1 MMTEVASETESK
13 TAGFHDLGG
22 LENLLSFYIRSINIA
37 VSRDLDNKLSGLD
50 VAKGTGKISTLLI
63 VSRHPGIRP
72 SAIADLIM
80 RDRSSMGRLV
90 DKMVQQGLLMRQND
104 PDDQRSQALY
114 LTHQGHKLAQQVVAL
129 TRQQDRD
136 FFHMVSEDEKSLM
149 LNLFNK
155 IICWHRQQRGNISF
169 Y

>member
-1 MMTEVASETESK
+1 MTEVARETESE

-22 LENLLSFYIRSINIA
+22 LESLLSFYIRSINIA

-90 DKMVQQGLLMRQND
+90 DKMVQQGLVMRQSD
-104 PDDQRSQALY
+104 PEDQRSQALY
-114 LTHQGHKLAQQVVAL
+114 LTVKGHKLA
-129 TRQQDRD
+129 
-136 FFHMVSEDEKSLM
+136 
-149 LNLFNK
+149 
-155 IICWHRQQRGNISF
+155 
-169 Y
+169 

>member
-1 MMTEVASETESK
+1 MTEVASETES
-13 TAGFHDLGG
+13 TAAGFHDLGG

-90 DKMVQQGLLMRQND
+90 DKMVQQGLVMRQSD

-129 TRQQDRD
+129 TRQQDRE
-136 FFHMVSEDEKSLM
+136 FFHMVSEDEKALM
-149 LNLFNK
+149 LTLFNK
-155 IICWHRQQRGNISF
+155 IVSWHRQQRSNIGF
-169 Y
+169 C

>member
-1 MMTEVASETESK
+1 MTDIANN
-13 TAGFHDLGG
+13 TAGLHDLGG

-80 RDRSSMGRLV
+80 RDRSSMGRLI
-90 DKMVQQGLLMRQND
+90 DKMVAQGLVMRQSD
-104 PDDQRSQALY
+104 PNDQRSQALY
-114 LTHQGHKLAQQVVAL
+114 LTHQGHSLARQVIDL
-129 TRQQDRD
+129 TQQQDRD
-136 FFHMVSEDEKSLM
+136 FFHMVSEEEKSLM
-149 LNLFNK
+149 INLFNK
-155 IICWHRQQRGNISF
+155 IVCWHRTARPDFSF

>member
-1 MMTEVASETESK
+1 MTEVASETESK

-22 LENLLSFYIRSINIA
+22 LESLLSFYIRSLNIA

-63 VSRHPGIRP
+63 VARHPGIRP

-90 DKMVQQGLLMRQND
+90 DKMVQQGLVMRQND
-104 PDDQRSQALY
+104 PDDQRSQALF
-114 LTHQGHKLAQQVVAL
+114 LTHRGHKLAQQVVEL
-129 TRQQDRD
+129 TRQQDRE
-136 FFHMVSEDEKSLM
+136 FFHMVSEDEKSL
-149 LNLFNK
+149 LLSLFNK
-155 IICWHRQQRGNISF
+155 IICWHRRQCRNISL